1 MDEEYTNETTSET
14 KSENGSIESIETIN
28 NNNIELNNPELS
40 FDYLTDI
47 EEDIFETME
56 EYMKNEIITISS
68 PNFYKKF
75 IEDISIF
82 YYEYWLDCGICDE
95 DDYDEIEEIV
105 QQLSEIYFDICE
117 IPLRSMFN
125 TSNILINVINQ
136 EDIELITQKLA
147 ELKAIPQAKQKTAEW
162 NNVRNNLLTASNIWK
177 VFSSQAQQNSL
188 IFEKCKPLD
197 ENKIEYMNA
206 NTNSTMH
213 WGVKYEPVTVMLYEN
228 MYQTK
233 LDDFGCIPHPKYN
246 FIGASPDGINS
257 DPANRT
263 LYGRMVE
270 IKNIYNR
277 EITGKPKEEYWVQTQ
292 IQMETCD
299 LDECDFVETRIKEYE
314 NEEQFYQ
321 DTEHEYKGVVI
332 YFIKRTTSYNNSFTS
347 NVNAPFYKYMPL
359 ELEKDKTSIE
369 KWIKETKELHKEE
382 YVLFNTLY
390 WYLDEISCVLIKR
403 NKLWF
408 ATALPK
414 IQELWNIILKE
425 RVDGYEHRASK
436 KRIKTEVVVETDI
449 NNSDKHIIKNLP
461 LSNHICLVKLSGNE
475 STNANNTK
483 FQSLL

>member
-40 FDYLTDI
+40 SDDLSNM

-56 EYMKNEIITISS
+56 EYMINEIITISS

-75 IEDISIF
+75 IEDISMM

-95 DDYDEIEEIV
+95 DDYEEIEEIM
-105 QQLSEIYFDICE
+105 QQLSEIYFDICD

-125 TSNILINVINQ
+125 TSNNLINVINQ
-136 EDIELITQKLA
+136 QDIDLITQKLA

-188 IFEKCKPLD
+188 IYEKCKPMD

-206 NTNSTMH
+206 NINSTMH

-257 DPANRT
+257 DPANT
-263 LYGRMVE
+263 LLFGRMVE

-475 STNANNTK
+475 TNSNANN

>member
-14 KSENGSIESIETIN
+14 TNETNSENGSIESIN
-28 NNNIELNNPELS
+28 NNNTELNNPELS
-40 FDYLTDI
+40 FDYLTYI
-47 EEDIFETME
+47 EEDVFETME

-82 YYEYWLDCGICDE
+82 YYEYWLDCGVCDE

-125 TSNILINVINQ
+125 TSNNLINVINQ
-136 EDIELITQKLA
+136 EDIDLITQKLT
-147 ELKAIPQAKQKTAEW
+147 ELKAIPQAKQKTTEW

-177 VFSSQAQQNSL
+177 VFSSQSQQNSL
-188 IFEKCKPLD
+188 IYEKCKPLD

-213 WGVKYEPVTVMLYEN
+213 WGVKYEPVTVMLYEH

-257 DPANRT
+257 DPSNT
-263 LYGRMVE
+263 LLFGRMVE

-314 NEEQFYQ
+314 SEEQFYQ
-321 DTEHEYKGVVI
+321 DIEREYKSIVI

-347 NVNAPFYKYMPL
+347 NVNVPFYKYMPL
-359 ELEKDKTSIE
+359 ELEKDKTSIDN
-369 KWIKETKELHKEE
+369 WIKETKEIYKEE

-390 WYLDEISCVLIKR
+390 WYLDEFSCVLIKR

-408 ATALPK
+408 ESALPK
-414 IQELWNIILKE
+414 IQDLWNIILKE
-425 RVDGYEHRASK
+425 RVDGYEHRATK
-436 KRIKTEVVVETDI
+436 KRIKTEVVVETDG
-449 NNSDKHIIKNLP
+449 NTNKHIIKNLP
-461 LSNHICLVKLSGNE
+461 LSNNICLVKLSGNE
-475 STNANNTK
+475 TTN